1 MVHGGGKWESRGFRD
16 VFTAFDGVVDDARVG
31 SGDDFDL
38 YGAYNVVTG
47 FLFGIPMPLQP
58 MKTIAAVALSEKP
71 LSLNE
76 VIAAGIFVSI
86 CVFIAGATGM
96 IDRFNRVT
104 PVATISGMQLGLG
117 FEFGEER
124 LHVGGVYVEF
134 HGELTTMV

>member
-1 MVHGGGKWESRGFRD
+1 M
-16 VFTAFDGVVDDARVG
+16 
-31 SGDDFDL
+31 
-38 YGAYNVVTG
+38 
-47 FLFGIPMPLQP
+47 
-58 MKTIAAVALSEKP
+58 ALSEKP

-86 CVFIAGATGM
+86 CVFIAGTTGM

-104 PVATISGMQLGLG
+104 PVATISMDATRTW